1 MQNADQVVA
10 AHKAQLAAVH
20 AMTGKALETIEKIAQ
35 LNLDSSKSSVDEHG
49 EHVQSL
55 LSVKDAKELAR
66 LNQGALHAMAE
77 KAAAYQEHLLK
88 ITLGMGNEFSELIE
102 AQMANAQKEFIAAEE
117 ASMKNLPEA
126 AESMKHS
133 VKNTLTTATDAMS
146 SVQEMVKEAKQKS
159 HAAMTAAA
167 ENTVKATK
175 AAKEAKAAK

>member
-20 AMTGKALETIEKIAQ
+20 VMTGKALETIEKIAQ
-35 LNLDSSKSSVDEHG
+35 LNMDSSKSSVEVHG

-55 LSVKDAKELAR
+55 LSVKDVKELAR

-77 KAAAYQEHLLK
+77 KTASYHEHLVK
-88 ITLGMGNEFSELIE
+88 IALGMGNEFSELIE
-102 AQMANAQKEFIAAEE
+102 AQMANAQKEFIAAVE

-126 AESMKHS
+126 AEPMKHS
-133 VKNTLTTATDAMS
+133 VKNTLSAATDAMI
-146 SVQEMVKEAKQKS
+146 SVQEMVKEAAQKN
-159 HAAMTAAA
+159 HATLATVA

-175 AAKEAKAAK
+175 AAKAAK